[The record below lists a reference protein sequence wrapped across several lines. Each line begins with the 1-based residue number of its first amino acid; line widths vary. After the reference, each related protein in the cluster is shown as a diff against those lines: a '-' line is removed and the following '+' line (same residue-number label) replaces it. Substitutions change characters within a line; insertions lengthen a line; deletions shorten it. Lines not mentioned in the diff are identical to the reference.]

1 MIKRRTTKRPTRR
14 AVDPADI
21 VPVVAD
27 GSIAGPAAD
36 GRMVPLVIID
46 TTSRPDLDELVRLH
60 SHLSP
65 GDVTYR
71 WGQAERNKDLV
82 SLSLWFVRP
91 IEARAVLMFSIEGEG
106 IIVDNALN
114 SRAIYLQPGRP
125 GDRLKHDP
133 HRPKILI
140 EIPDDD
146 FREQW
151 EDVAVRRLAKVIR
164 RRSPIPREEA
174 RRLAVQWL
182 AQSRE
187 ISGFR
192 LPT

>member
-1 MIKRRTTKRPTRR
+1 M
-14 AVDPADI
+14 
-21 VPVVAD
+21 PVVTD

-60 SHLSP
+60 RHLPP

-71 WGQAERNKDLV
+71 WGQAERDKDLV

-91 IEARAVLMFSIEGEG
+91 IEAPAVLMFSIEREG

-140 EIPDDD
+140 EVPDDD
-146 FREQW
+146 FRERW
-151 EDVAVRRLAKVIR
+151 EDVVVRRLAKVIR
-164 RRSPIPREEA
+164 RSARITREEA
-174 RRLAVQWL
+174 RLLAGQWL

-187 ISGFR
+187 ITGLR